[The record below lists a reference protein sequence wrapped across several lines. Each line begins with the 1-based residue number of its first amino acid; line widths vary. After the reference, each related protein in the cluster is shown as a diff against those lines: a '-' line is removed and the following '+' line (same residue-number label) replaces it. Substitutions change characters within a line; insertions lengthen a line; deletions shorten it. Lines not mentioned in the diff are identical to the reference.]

1 MLFRSPG
8 LLFLDRINLF
18 NPTPVHG
25 PMEATNPCGEQPL
38 LPFESCNLGSIN
50 LSKFLAK
57 HGVDWG
63 GLGEVVDTGVRFLDN
78 VIEANHYPV
87 KESGELTLVNRKIG
101 LGVMGFADLLL
112 EMGIPYDS
120 DDARALGE
128 RLMAFVDRRA
138 KSASMRLAEER
149 GAFRRFSSSLWARL
163 GYPALRNATVST
175 VAPTGTISIL
185 AGCSSGIEPIFAAS
199 YERHVLD
206 GRVLK
211 EIHPAVERAY
221 RARRG
226 AGPITDASLRQ
237 VLGPAWAPARELSVD
252 AHLRMQSVF
261 QRHSDSAVSKTINL
275 PATATRGDVRRA
287 YLEAY
292 SLGCKGITVYRD
304 QSRPTQVLK
313 AVRDE
318 SCEVCA
324 D

>member
-1 MLFRSPG
+1 M
-8 LLFLDRINLF
+8 
-18 NPTPVHG
+18 
-25 PMEATNPCGEQPL
+25 A
-38 LPFESCNLGSIN
+38 GSIK
-50 LSKFLAK
+50 S
-57 HGVDWG
+57 
-63 GLGEVVDTGVRFLDN
+63 RF
-78 VIEANHYPV
+78 I
-87 KESGELTLVNRKIG
+87 I
-101 LGVMGFADLLL
+101 
-112 EMGIPYDS
+112 
-120 DDARALGE
+120 
-128 RLMAFVDRRA
+128 
-138 KSASMRLAEER
+138 ASIRLAAER
-149 GAFRRFSSSLWARL
+149 GAFSRFSSSLWARL
-163 GYPALRNATVST
+163 GYPPLRNATVST

-199 YERHVLD
+199 FERHVLD
-206 GRVLK
+206 GRVLR
-211 EIHPAVERAY
+211 EVHPAVERAY
-221 RARRG
+221 REKG
-226 AGPITDASLRQ
+226 GLGPVSDTSLRQ
-237 VLGPAWAPARELSVD
+237 VLGPVWTPARELSVD